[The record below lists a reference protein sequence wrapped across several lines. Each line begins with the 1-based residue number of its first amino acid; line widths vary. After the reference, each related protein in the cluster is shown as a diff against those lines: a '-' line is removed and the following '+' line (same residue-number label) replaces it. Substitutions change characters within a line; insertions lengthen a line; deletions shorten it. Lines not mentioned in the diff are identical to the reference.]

1 MEQNHNKKLVVLN
14 ERVKQVGGTLIIKGE
29 AWAGQAMD
37 SVLSESDKIFSVASE
52 ENLGVDP
59 PIGSKV
65 GILRK

>member
-1 MEQNHNKKLVVLN
+1 MNLSRLEGRLHLT
-14 ERVKQVGGTLIIKGE
+14 VGKGE

-59 PIGSKV
+59 PIGSKA
-65 GILRK
+65 GLLKK

>member
-1 MEQNHNKKLVVLN
+1 MNFSRLKCQLHLC
-14 ERVKQVGGTLIIKGE
+14 VGKGE

-59 PIGSKV
+59 PIGSKA
-65 GILRK
+65 GLLRK